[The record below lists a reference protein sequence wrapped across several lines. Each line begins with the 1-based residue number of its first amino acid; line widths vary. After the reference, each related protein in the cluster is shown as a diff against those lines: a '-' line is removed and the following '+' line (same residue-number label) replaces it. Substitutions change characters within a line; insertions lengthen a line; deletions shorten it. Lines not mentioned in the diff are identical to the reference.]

1 MKRLFF
7 LSLPLLASGLLFPS
21 PVPMNAKNERHIV
34 VVTASYNNAEYFI
47 KNLASV
53 FDQKYENYHL
63 IYVNDCSQDNTSQLV
78 TSYVA
83 QRGMQDKVLYI
94 NNVDHRYALA
104 NQYRAAHLCK
114 PTDIIVIL
122 DGDDW
127 LAASDIFSYLNEV
140 YSDPNVW
147 TTYGQF
153 IQYPSQHRGWCKA
166 LPDDIVAANSLRSY
180 THAPSHLRTFYA
192 QLFHNIMLEDLFYE
206 NDFFHMT
213 GDNAFTLPIY
223 EMAGK
228 HHRFIERVL
237 MVYNIGNPINDH
249 KKVPGL
255 QQKLDQLI
263 RGRAAY
269 KPLETL
275 FTQVA

>member
-1 MKRLFF
+1 MKQLFF
-7 LSLPLLASGLLFPS
+7 LAVVLLMNMPLPALA
-21 PVPMNAKNERHIV
+21 VPMNEKNERHIV
-34 VVTASYNNAEYFI
+34 VVTASYNNAEYFT
-47 KNLASV
+47 KNLGSV
-53 FDQKYENYHL
+53 FGQKYENYHL
-63 IYVNDCSQDNTSQLV
+63 IYVNDCSYDNTHDLV
-78 TSYVA
+78 PRYVA
-83 QRGMQDKVLYI
+83 QKGMQDKVLYI
-94 NNVDHRYALA
+94 NNADRIYALA

-127 LAASDIFSYLNEV
+127 LANADVFSYLNEV

-153 IQYPSQHRGWCKA
+153 IQYPSQHRGWCKE
-166 LPDDIVAANSLRSY
+166 LPAEVIAENSLRSY

-192 QLFHNIMLEDLFYE
+192 ELFHLIDIKDLFHE
-206 NDFFHMT
+206 NNFFRMT

-223 EMAGK
+223 EMAGV
-228 HHRFIERVL
+228 HHKFIERVL

-255 QQKLDQLI
+255 QQQLDQLI
-263 RGRAAY
+263 RQRKAY
-269 KPLETL
+269 QPLEKL
-275 FTQVA
+275 FEEVV